1 MPVVEHSA
9 CEAGLRRTRLGR
21 RSVPPPRRTFF
32 RLLPLPGF
40 SLSNSN
46 LTCPGFASIPLS
58 SVLEESL
65 GRTPARGTVAVRSS
79 VRCVE
84 FNHRGSSNFSLR
96 RELGAAMSKLEL
108 WPGVWAVVETLL
120 EFMQQ
125 FLR

>member
-1 MPVVEHSA
+1 M
-9 CEAGLRRTRLGR
+9 
-21 RSVPPPRRTFF
+21 
-32 RLLPLPGF
+32 
-40 SLSNSN
+40 
-46 LTCPGFASIPLS
+46 
-58 SVLEESL
+58 LEESL

-96 RELGAAMSKLEL
+96 REPAAAMSKLEL

>member
-1 MPVVEHSA
+1 M
-9 CEAGLRRTRLGR
+9 
-21 RSVPPPRRTFF
+21 
-32 RLLPLPGF
+32 
-40 SLSNSN
+40 
-46 LTCPGFASIPLS
+46 
-58 SVLEESL
+58 LEESL

-84 FNHRGSSNFSLR
+84 FNHRGSSNFSLG